1 MSHYSNFLFARPSFA
16 EGVAR
21 LADFGGTLNQY
32 NSSSS
37 GQEADELAL
46 WADWC
51 AVGEDMQAAINEGD
65 AVVKKQQKKEKAG
78 AAT

>member
-1 MSHYSNFLFARPSFA
+1 MSHYSDFLFARPSFA

-21 LADFGGTLNQY
+21 LVDFSGTLNQY
-32 NSSSS
+32 NSSPSS
-37 GQEADELAL
+37 QEADELAL

-51 AVGEDMQAAINEGD
+51 AVGEDMQSALEEGK

-78 AAT
+78 TAT